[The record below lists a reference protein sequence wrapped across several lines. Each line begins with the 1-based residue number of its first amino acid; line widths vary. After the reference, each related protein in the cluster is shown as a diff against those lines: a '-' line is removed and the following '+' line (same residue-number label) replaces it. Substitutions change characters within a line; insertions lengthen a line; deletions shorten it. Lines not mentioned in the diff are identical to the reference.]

1 MTIFT
6 KEAEQ
11 RIIIELLKHSY
22 LKKDIMCWG
31 DEDTWHEEHFFRPVR
46 GREFSIEVRIDRNED
61 TGCLK
66 YTLTFDNNGLSNSEN
81 LSRACKKF
89 NIVMSNN

>member
-11 RIIIELLKHSY
+11 RIIIELLKYSY
-22 LKKDIMCWG
+22 LKKDITCWS
-31 DEDTWHEEHFFRPVR
+31 DEDTWHEEHFFRHAR

-66 YTLTFDNNGLSNSEN
+66 YTLTFDNNGLSDHDN
-81 LSRACKKF
+81 LFRICRQF
-89 NIVMSNN
+89 NINNIG